1 MNATERKKLSE
12 CSMVVIYYPG
22 MDRYAQLGS
31 DGRYYFTTDKFV
43 NATPLDRSKA
53 IKLSKDCL
61 DMYTLIPV

>member
-22 MDRYAQLGS
+22 IDRYAQLGS
-31 DGRYYFTTDKFV
+31 DGRYYFTADKFLDA
-43 NATPLDRSKA
+43 NPLPRSIV
-53 IKLSKDCL
+53 IKLSGDCL